1 MSTDPSVSG
10 SVARTKEQV
19 EKAPLPDD
27 SKERI
32 LRIFDKAAAATNGS
46 PDKVQ
51 ALTEIMLEN
60 TLLQAQERATE
71 AVRVAIQVDGLI
83 KEHIARCAFR
93 QEVPSLPPW
102 LASIYAFR
110 WSITIVATAAILTGH
125 APEIIKTLFV
135 VFK

>member
-32 LRIFDKAAAATNGS
+32 LRIIDKAAAATNGS

-51 ALTEIMLEN
+51 ALTVECGKNRTNLNIP
-60 TLLQAQERATE
+60 
-71 AVRVAIQVDGLI
+71 VRNMQNAM
-83 KEHIARCAFR
+83 
-93 QEVPSLPPW
+93 
-102 LASIYAFR
+102 
-110 WSITIVATAAILTGH
+110 
-125 APEIIKTLFV
+125 
-135 VFK
+135 